1 MKKYYEPELMD
12 DFSIRDSR
20 IDDALKELKI
30 INNYLGG
37 VSTTVSALKYFT
49 RDKLINL
56 KIIDVGSGSSDNLII
71 AKNTYPNLQIISV
84 DKNISVLDYSKN
96 SLQKINS
103 DAYHLPFKDE
113 CCDIVHIALFLHH
126 FNEDQI
132 EKLLNEF
139 LRICKKGIIIN
150 DLQRSLLALAGI
162 KLLTVLFS
170 KSILVKN
177 DAPVSVKRSFNKS
190 EINNF
195 LRKSG
200 ISNYIIKYKWAFRW
214 MVVIKK

>member
-20 IDDALKELKI
+20 IDDALNELKI

-49 RDKLINL
+49 RDKLLNL

-71 AKNTYPNLQIISV
+71 AKNTYPNLQILSV
-84 DKNISVLDYSKN
+84 DKNISVLNYSKN
-96 SLQKINS
+96 SLEKINS
-103 DAYHLPFKDE
+103 DAYHLPFKNE

-132 EKLLNEF
+132 EKLLKEF

-190 EINNF
+190 EIINF

>member
-49 RDKLINL
+49 RDKLISL
-56 KIIDVGSGSSDNLII
+56 KIIDVGSGSSDNLVI
-71 AKNTYPNLQIISV
+71 AKNTYPNLQILSV
-84 DKNISVLDYSKN
+84 DKNISVLNYSKN
-96 SLQKINS
+96 SLEKINS
-103 DAYHLPFKDE
+103 DAYHLPFKNE

-132 EKLLNEF
+132 EKLLKEF

-190 EINNF
+190 EIINF

>member
-1 MKKYYEPELMD
+1 MKKYYETELMD

-49 RDKLINL
+49 RDKLLSI

-84 DKNISVLDYSKN
+84 DKNISVLNYSKN
-96 SLQKINS
+96 SLQKIDS
-103 DAYHLPFKDE
+103 DAYHPPFKDE

-190 EINNF
+190 EIINF

>member
-1 MKKYYEPELMD
+1 MKKYYETELMD
-12 DFSIRDSR
+12 DFSIRVSR

-49 RDKLINL
+49 RDKLLSI

-71 AKNTYPNLQIISV
+71 AKNTYPNLQILSV
-84 DKNISVLDYSKN
+84 DKNVSVLNYSKN

-190 EINNF
+190 EIINF

-200 ISNYIIKYKWAFRW
+200 VSNYIIKYKWAFRW

>member
-49 RDKLINL
+49 RDKLISL

-71 AKNTYPNLQIISV
+71 AKNKYPNLQILSV
-84 DKNISVLDYSKN
+84 DKNISVLNYSKN

-103 DAYHLPFKDE
+103 NAYHLPFKDE

-190 EINNF
+190 EIINF

>member
-49 RDKLINL
+49 RDKLLSI

-71 AKNTYPNLQIISV
+71 AKNTYPNLQILSV
-84 DKNISVLDYSKN
+84 DKNVSVLNYSKN

-170 KSILVKN
+170 KSILVKK
-177 DAPVSVKRSFNKS
+177 DAPVSVKRSFTKS
-190 EINNF
+190 EIINF

>member
-49 RDKLINL
+49 RDKLISL

-84 DKNISVLDYSKN
+84 DKNISVFNYSKN

-132 EKLLNEF
+132 KKLLNEF

-162 KLLTVLFS
+162 KLLTILFS
-170 KSILVKN
+170 KSVLVKN

-190 EINNF
+190 EIINF

>member
-49 RDKLINL
+49 RDKLISL

-84 DKNISVLDYSKN
+84 DKNVSVLNYSKN

-190 EINNF
+190 EIINF

>member
-1 MKKYYEPELMD
+1 MKKYYETELMD

-49 RDKLINL
+49 RDKLLSI

-84 DKNISVLDYSKN
+84 DKNISVLNYSKN

-190 EINNF
+190 EIINF

>member
-1 MKKYYEPELMD
+1 MKKYYETELMD

-49 RDKLINL
+49 RDKLLSI

-71 AKNTYPNLQIISV
+71 AKNTYPNLQILSV
-84 DKNISVLDYSKN
+84 DKNISVLNYSKN

-190 EINNF
+190 EIINF

-200 ISNYIIKYKWAFRW
+200 VSNYIIKYKWAFRW

>member
-49 RDKLINL
+49 RDKLISL

-71 AKNTYPNLQIISV
+71 AKNTYPNLQLLSV
-84 DKNISVLDYSKN
+84 DKNISVLNYSKN

-190 EINNF
+190 EIINF

>member
-49 RDKLINL
+49 RDKLLSL

-84 DKNISVLDYSKN
+84 DKNISVLNYSKN

-103 DAYHLPFKDE
+103 DAYRLSFKDE

-132 EKLLNEF
+132 GKLLNEF

-170 KSILVKN
+170 KSILVKK
-177 DAPVSVKRSFNKS
+177 DAPVSVKRSFTKS
-190 EINNF
+190 EIINF

>member
-49 RDKLINL
+49 RDKLLSL

-71 AKNTYPNLQIISV
+71 AKNTYPNLQILSV

-96 SLQKINS
+96 SLQKMNS

-162 KLLTVLFS
+162 KFLTVLFS

>member
-1 MKKYYEPELMD
+1 MKKYYETELMD

-49 RDKLINL
+49 RDKLLSI

-71 AKNTYPNLQIISV
+71 AKNTYPNLQILSV
-84 DKNISVLDYSKN
+84 DKNISVLNYSKN

-190 EINNF
+190 EIINF

>member
-49 RDKLINL
+49 RDKLISL

-71 AKNTYPNLQIISV
+71 AKNTYPNLQIISI

-190 EINNF
+190 EIINF

>member
-49 RDKLINL
+49 RDKLISL

-84 DKNISVLDYSKN
+84 DKNISVLNYSKN
-96 SLQKINS
+96 SLQKMNS

-132 EKLLNEF
+132 GKLLNEF

-170 KSILVKN
+170 KSILVKK
-177 DAPVSVKRSFNKS
+177 DAPVSVKRSFTKS
-190 EINNF
+190 EIINF

>member
-1 MKKYYEPELMD
+1 MD

-49 RDKLINL
+49 RDKLISL

-71 AKNTYPNLQIISV
+71 AKNTYPNLQLLSV
-84 DKNISVLDYSKN
+84 DKNISVLNYSKN

-190 EINNF
+190 EIINF

>member
-1 MKKYYEPELMD
+1 M
-12 DFSIRDSR
+12 
-20 IDDALKELKI
+20 
-30 INNYLGG
+30 GG

-49 RDKLINL
+49 RDKLLSI

-71 AKNTYPNLQIISV
+71 AKNTYPNLQILSV
-84 DKNISVLDYSKN
+84 DKNISVLNYSKN

-190 EINNF
+190 EIINF

>member
-1 MKKYYEPELMD
+1 MD

-37 VSTTVSALKYFT
+37 VSTTVSALEYFT
-49 RDKLINL
+49 RDKLISL

-71 AKNTYPNLQIISV
+71 AKNTYPNLQILSV
-84 DKNISVLDYSKN
+84 DKNISVLNYSKN

-132 EKLLNEF
+132 KKLLDEF

-190 EINNF
+190 EIINF

>member
-49 RDKLINL
+49 RDKLLSI

-71 AKNTYPNLQIISV
+71 AKNTYPNLQILSV
-84 DKNISVLDYSKN
+84 DKNISVLNYSKN

-190 EINNF
+190 EIINF

-200 ISNYIIKYKWAFRW
+200 VSNYIIKYKWAFRW

>member
-49 RDKLINL
+49 RDKLLNL

-71 AKNTYPNLQIISV
+71 AKNTYPNLQILSV
-84 DKNISVLDYSKN
+84 DKNISVLNYSKN

-162 KLLTVLFS
+162 KLLTILFS
-170 KSILVKN
+170 KSVLVKN

-190 EINNF
+190 EIINF

>member
-49 RDKLINL
+49 RDKLLSI

-71 AKNTYPNLQIISV
+71 AKNTYPNLQILSV
-84 DKNISVLDYSKN
+84 DKNISVLNYSKN

-190 EINNF
+190 EIINF

>member
-49 RDKLINL
+49 RDKLISL

-71 AKNTYPNLQIISV
+71 AKNTYPNLQLLSV
-84 DKNISVLDYSKN
+84 DKNISVLNYSKN

-190 EINNF
+190 EIINF
-195 LRKSG
+195 LRKSR

>member
-49 RDKLINL
+49 RDKLLNL

-71 AKNTYPNLQIISV
+71 AKNTYPNLQILSV
-84 DKNISVLDYSKN
+84 DKNISVLNYSKN

-132 EKLLNEF
+132 KKLLNEF

-162 KLLTVLFS
+162 KLLTILFS
-170 KSILVKN
+170 KSVLVKN

-190 EINNF
+190 EIINF

>member
-37 VSTTVSALKYFT
+37 VSTTVSALEYFT
-49 RDKLINL
+49 RDKLISL

-71 AKNTYPNLQIISV
+71 AKNTYPNLQILSV
-84 DKNISVLDYSKN
+84 DKNISVLNYSKN

-132 EKLLNEF
+132 EKLL
-139 LRICKKGIIIN
+139 
-150 DLQRSLLALAGI
+150 
-162 KLLTVLFS
+162 
-170 KSILVKN
+170 
-177 DAPVSVKRSFNKS
+177 
-190 EINNF
+190 
-195 LRKSG
+195 
-200 ISNYIIKYKWAFRW
+200 
-214 MVVIKK
+214 

>member
-1 MKKYYEPELMD
+1 MKKYYETELMD

-49 RDKLINL
+49 RDKLISL

-84 DKNISVLDYSKN
+84 DKNISVLNYSKN

-190 EINNF
+190 EIINF

-200 ISNYIIKYKWAFRW
+200 VSNYIIKYKWAFRW